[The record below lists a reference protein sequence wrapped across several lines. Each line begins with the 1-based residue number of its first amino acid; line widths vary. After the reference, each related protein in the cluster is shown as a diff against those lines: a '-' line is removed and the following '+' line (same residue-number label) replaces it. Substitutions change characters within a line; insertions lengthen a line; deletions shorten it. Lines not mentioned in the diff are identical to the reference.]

1 MMKEKKKNLITKQ
14 KICVKYLLKNESSQN
29 SGRVSYSYLFRSYL
43 YLYII
48 RLGKVLLIFCDSE
61 AGKCFTV

>member
-1 MMKEKKKNLITKQ
+1 MMKEKKKNLISKQ

-29 SGRVSYSYLFRSYL
+29 SGRVSYSYIFRGYL

-61 AGKCFTV
+61 AGKCFRV

>member
-1 MMKEKKKNLITKQ
+1 MCKVFAEKRIKSKQ
-14 KICVKYLLKNESSQN
+14 WKSN
-29 SGRVSYSYLFRSYL
+29 SYLFRGYL